1 MAFDGETALQYFYPI
16 TPSVENIRP
25 LDLPNITLE
34 DCCSDK
40 KILVL
45 ANDGENIDENDFTSF
60 LYCAGSTTS
69 DAVYSLYKETTT
81 GFELKL
87 ELDGDDIGINYPF
100 GFAQFRT
107 RKYVGYRI
115 NWFEVLS
122 LFGEGI
128 YKVQLDITDSILGNS
143 VLSSEMYKLCT
154 YTPMRAKGT
163 VRINWTL
170 NGTIG
175 DVQST
180 QINLNYLNL
189 NWQNQLRLPGWFGFP
204 TAEYLNEF
212 VRYQNG
218 LEEWTKMEQTA
229 KYNLQIKRI
238 PFNLLQIIRI
248 QIIMSDRATITDYNP
263 TNNNVWQ
270 DFPIKF
276 NTGFEP
282 KYEKLRS
289 ELASV
294 ELIVE
299 QRFNNLKKFR

>member
-16 TPSVENIRP
+16 TPSVPGDVP
-25 LDLPNITLE
+25 LDLPNITLQ

-45 ANDGENIDENDFTSF
+45 ANDGENIYENDFTSF

-81 GFELKL
+81 GFELQL
-87 ELDGDDIGINYPF
+87 ELDGDDIEINYPF

-154 YTPMRAKGT
+154 YSPMRAKGT

-180 QINLNYLNL
+180 QINFNYLNL

-204 TAEYLNEF
+204 TAEYLNE
-212 VRYQNG
+212 
-218 LEEWTKMEQTA
+218 
-229 KYNLQIKRI
+229 
-238 PFNLLQIIRI
+238 
-248 QIIMSDRATITDYNP
+248 D
-263 TNNNVWQ
+263 
-270 DFPIKF
+270 
-276 NTGFEP
+276 
-282 KYEKLRS
+282 
-289 ELASV
+289 
-294 ELIVE
+294 
-299 QRFNNLKKFR
+299 